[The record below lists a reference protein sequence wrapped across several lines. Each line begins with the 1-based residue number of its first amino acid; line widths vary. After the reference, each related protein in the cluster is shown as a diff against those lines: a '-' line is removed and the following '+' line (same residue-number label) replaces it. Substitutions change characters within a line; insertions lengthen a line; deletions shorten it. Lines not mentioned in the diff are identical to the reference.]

1 MPLSSFQRPQLI
13 RDEVYAFLRR
23 EIFLG
28 HLQPE
33 TPLREQELS
42 ARLQVSRTPVREA
55 LTQLLQEGLLEPSQ
69 HNARGLQIKRYS
81 RKEALDTYNVRAI
94 LEGMSARL
102 AAQADPSAA
111 KVRRLHVALQTLLA
125 RDRSDAADHAENI
138 ENDLHLHA
146 LIAELSGNEAL
157 MDSTTRLGNRLLS
170 LRTITRLEI
179 SSSLSQDQ
187 HQAIVEAIFA
197 QQAEQAE
204 QAMHRHI
211 YTFRDIIAE
220 RLKAEGS
227 NE

>member
-1 MPLSSFQRPQLI
+1 MPISSFQRPQLI

-42 ARLQVSRTPVREA
+42 ARLEVSRTPVREA

-81 RKEALDTYNVRAI
+81 RKEALDTYDVRMI

-102 AAQADPSAA
+102 AAQADPADA
-111 KVRRLHVALQTLLA
+111 EVQKLHAALQNLLT
-125 RDRSDAADHAENI
+125 RDADTSADHAEHI

-146 LIAELSGNEAL
+146 LVAQLSGNDAL
-157 MDSTTRLGNRLLS
+157 MDTATRLGNRLLS

-179 SSSLSQDQ
+179 SSSLSKDQ
-187 HQAIVEAIFA
+187 HKDIVEAILA
-197 QQAEQAE
+197 QNPQEAE
-204 QAMHRHI
+204 QAMRNHI
-211 YTFRDIIAE
+211 HTFRDIIAE
-220 RLKAEGS
+220 RLED
-227 NE
+227 EEDTD